1 MTVSS
6 SQLNNIIQALNNAT
20 LVSDDEFNRRVELNP
35 AWKRIDEGTDYSTMK
50 VIHYDISNVKLIEML
65 NELCG
70 GKTENV
76 TSLHVVEYFEGNYLR
91 AHVDTSSRLTLNLLI
106 ESDCAGGDLI
116 IEGKTA
122 ELNKPGDYVIYDGG
136 TQKHEVTPIT
146 RGYRKTLIIW
156 YSIPYIPKN
165 NFI

>member
-1 MTVSS
+1 MKLSKK
-6 SQLNNIIQALNNAT
+6 QLDDIIEELSRAT
-20 LVSDDEFNRRVELNP
+20 LVSEEEFNRRVNLNA
-35 AWKRIDEGTDYSTMK
+35 AWKRIDEGSDYSTMK

-106 ESDCAGGDLI
+106 ESDCDGGDLI
-116 IEGKTA
+116 IEGKLA
-122 ELNKPGDYVIYDGG
+122 ELDTPGDYVIYDGG
-136 TQKHEVTPIT
+136 IQKHEVTPIT

-156 YSIPYIPKN
+156 YSTTYKN
-165 NFI
+165 KLL

>member
-1 MTVSS
+1 MKLSN
-6 SQLNNIIQALNNAT
+6 QELNNIIEELDKSV
-20 LVSDDEFNRRVELNP
+20 LVSKEEFNRRVELNA

-65 NELCG
+65 NQLCG

-106 ESDCAGGDLI
+106 ESDCDGGDLI
-116 IEGKTA
+116 IEGKKA
-122 ELNKPGDYVIYDGG
+122 ELNNPGDYVIYDGG
-136 TQKHEVTPIT
+136 YQKHEVTPIT

-156 YSIPYIPKN
+156 YSTPYLNKTKLL
-165 NFI
+165 